1 MNRNIIKICYLVCYL
16 ALLPTLSLL
25 SGCGVSSKSEIKVRS
40 VAGDNTIPYL
50 LLQKPELQQCLSE
63 SIDQLDDYYL
73 ETDEMFVDKE
83 DTLVEMNSFNS
94 LPYIVK
100 GTLEDTLED
109 TLEKSLEDILWVSS
123 SGFCP
128 ADDNISMTE
137 YNRLNFKF
145 GFPGGFDTE
154 RKFLPLY
161 EKKFPLPF
169 NREVE
174 RNIKYFCS
182 EKMRAHF
189 RVWLERSAR
198 YRNMMA
204 EIFRDEGLSPVLVY
218 LALIES
224 GFNPKAYSWQR
235 ASGPWQ
241 FIEST
246 GRMYGLRVNWW
257 VDERRDPIKSTT
269 AAARHLRDLFERF
282 GSWDLAMAAY
292 NAGEGKI
299 RRAVLR
305 TKTDDYWKIRKTR
318 HIRRETKNYVPRYI
332 AATMIAENPDKYG
345 FRDIDHQ
352 DPFIFDE
359 VVLKSAINLKTAARL
374 AGVSVKDIKELNP
387 ELRRWATPPY
397 ENNYVLR
404 LPKGSRDVFQKN
416 FENEPPEKLFA
427 MLPYRIQ
434 SGDTLT
440 KIARRYGVPLRVL
453 RDMNSSLNPRRLR
466 IGKVIRVPSGVVKLE
481 SGKGM
486 FGNSAIWPYRVRKG
500 DTLFS
505 IARRYKVRLRT
516 LIRLN
521 PQVHPKRLQIGDL
534 IHIPARSA

>member
-1 MNRNIIKICYLVCYL
+1 MNRSIKNCFLVL
-16 ALLPTLSLL
+16 FLTFLPFVY
-25 SGCGVSSKSEIKVRS
+25 GCAVSSRPDIRVKSITSDPGFK
-40 VAGDNTIPYL
+40 YL
-50 LLQKPELQQCLSE
+50 SSQKPELQQSVSW
-63 SIDQLDDYYL
+63 SIDQRIERMIASNPDNYSDA
-73 ETDEMFVDKE
+73 ENMAVGVDALGRGPGA
-83 DTLVEMNSFNS
+83 DTFKN
-94 LPYIVK
+94 
-100 GTLEDTLED
+100 
-109 TLEKSLEDILWVSS
+109 ILGSISWVSS
-123 SGFCP
+123 SRFCP
-128 ADDNISMTE
+128 LEDDISMTG
-137 YNRLNFKF
+137 YSRLELEFA
-145 GFPGGFDTE
+145 FPGEFYRQRG
-154 RKFLPLY
+154 LAPLY
-161 EKKFPLPF
+161 EGTFPLPF

-182 EKMRAHF
+182 EKMRDHF

-198 YRNMMA
+198 YRDIMA
-204 EIFRDEGLSPVLVY
+204 EIFRQEGLSPTLVY

-224 GFNPKAYSWQR
+224 GFNPKAYSWKR

-246 GRMYGLRVNWW
+246 GRMYGLKVNWW
-257 VDERRDPIKSTT
+257 VDERRDPIKSTV
-269 AAARHLRDLFERF
+269 AAARHLKDLFERF

-305 TKTDDYWKIRKTR
+305 TKSDDYWKIRKTR

-332 AATMIAENPDKYG
+332 AATMIAENPEKYG
-345 FRDIDHQ
+345 FSDIDHQ
-352 DPFIFDE
+352 DPFVFDE
-359 VVLKSAINLKTAARL
+359 VVLEQAIDLKTAARL
-374 AGVSVKDIKELNP
+374 AGVSIKEIKELNP

-397 ENNYVLR
+397 EKNYVLR
-404 LPKGSRDVFQKN
+404 LPRGTKDVFQKN

-427 MLPYRIQ
+427 MLPYRIEP
-434 SGDTLT
+434 GDTLT

-453 RDMNSSLNPRRLR
+453 RDMNSGLNPRRLK

-481 SGKGM
+481 EGA
-486 FGNSAIWPYRVRKG
+486 FGSRAIWPYRVRKG
-500 DTLFS
+500 DTLSS

-521 PQVHPKRLQIGDL
+521 PQVHPRRLQIGDL